1 MDRGMQG
8 FYPEGIPG
16 GAMAVRKSRNGKGTS
31 IGKVHRLLVRKAA
44 KNAAR
49 EDRME
54 KRGWRVKRAKSESGP
69 MIVKWAAGL
78 VIMFVAYWVI

>member
-1 MDRGMQG
+1 MQG

-49 EDRME
+49 EDRTMLRIFDAVPPALE
-54 KRGWRVKRAKSESGP
+54 D
-69 MIVKWAAGL
+69 
-78 VIMFVAYWVI
+78 